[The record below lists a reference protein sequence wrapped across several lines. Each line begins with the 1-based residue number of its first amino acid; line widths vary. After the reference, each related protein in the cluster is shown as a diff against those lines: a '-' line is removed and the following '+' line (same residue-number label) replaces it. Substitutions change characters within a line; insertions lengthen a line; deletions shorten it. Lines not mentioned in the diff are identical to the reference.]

1 MGYFLWARV
10 TFLGVRIA
18 RAGTEAYF
26 IMNGEVEVEAH
37 GVRLGYLSE
46 GALHTSRLGTPGTLP
61 GPQKIFSIRNIY
73 RIYSWGPQ

>member
-1 MGYFLWARV
+1 M

-26 IMNGEVEVEAH
+26 IMNGEVEVVAH

-46 GALHTSRLGTPGTLP
+46 GAFHTSRLRTP
-61 GPQKIFSIRNIY
+61 RNSPWTPEDIL
-73 RIYSWGPQ
+73 ST